1 MNNRIFY
8 PGGKTKALVFSYDDG
23 QQYDRRLVEIFN
35 KYNLKGTFNLNCSKF
50 DEEGFITRD
59 EIKDLY
65 AGHEVAC
72 HGVEHLY
79 PNQPFREKLL
89 YELLDNRVSLES
101 LTGDIVKGF
110 AYAYGEYSDRVISM
124 AKELGIVYARTVN
137 DTMGYNVPGEFMT
150 WHPTCHHNKAFDNPA
165 LTDTFLNPPDYMELA
180 TLFIWGHSFEFEREN
195 TWNKME
201 ALCEKLSNKND
212 IWYTT
217 CIDYYRYIT
226 AIRNLESNVE
236 GSIINNPSKTP
247 VYIEVNDEIKI
258 I

>member
-23 QQYDRRLVEIFN
+23 QRYDRRLVEIFN

-165 LTDTFLNPPDYMELA
+165 LTDTFLNPPDYMELP
-180 TLFIWGHSFEFEREN
+180 TLFIWGHSFEF
-195 TWNKME
+195 
-201 ALCEKLSNKND
+201 
-212 IWYTT
+212 
-217 CIDYYRYIT
+217 
-226 AIRNLESNVE
+226 
-236 GSIINNPSKTP
+236 
-247 VYIEVNDEIKI
+247 
-258 I
+258 